1 MKPLYKITQ
10 KELETL
16 NRLVN
21 KYFSAEFDI
30 YFMHGLITSAL
41 CSASNTDI
49 PKLFFGKIASVPM
62 KQKLLNS
69 FDSSEFFKLFQ
80 KFYDVIRD
88 MLSNSKLFTPLVN
101 LTKLRQEGL
110 KKEELSELEQR
121 NLLSWYLG
129 YFYSYGTTWMH
140 SKITNFIN
148 NHPQNQDGGSLATL
162 LSVALSTQV
171 DMAQELLE
179 KFNPK
184 LEDER
189 FTTIIA
195 LINRLHMGFKQ
206 SDVLNELNDTNNKH
220 LFCEYLSALFG
231 LTEMVT
237 HYSLQVDKNNVTMH

>member
-1 MKPLYKITQ
+1 
-10 KELETL
+10 
-16 NRLVN
+16 
-21 KYFSAEFDI
+21 
-30 YFMHGLITSAL
+30 
-41 CSASNTDI
+41 
-49 PKLFFGKIASVPM
+49 M

-69 FDSSEFFKLFQ
+69 FDSNEFFTLFQ

-110 KKEELSELEQR
+110 KMEELSELEQR

-129 YFYSYGTTWMH
+129 YFYGYGTTWMH

-148 NHPQNQDGGSLATL
+148 NHPQDQEGGSLAAL

-195 LINRLHMGFKQ
+195 LINKLHMGFKQ
-206 SDVLNELNDTNNKH
+206 SDVLNELNETNDKH
-220 LFCEYLSALFG
+220 LLCEYLSALFD
-231 LTEMVT
+231 LTSMVT
-237 HYSLQVDKNNVTMH
+237 HHSLQVDKNNVTMH

>member
-1 MKPLYKITQ
+1 MKSLYKITQ

-41 CSASNTDI
+41 CSANNTDI

-69 FDSSEFFKLFQ
+69 FDSNEFFKLFQ

-110 KKEELSELEQR
+110 KKEELSEFEQR

-129 YFYSYGTTWMH
+129 YFYGYGTTWMH
-140 SKITNFIN
+140 SKITDFIKN
-148 NHPQNQDGGSLATL
+148 YPQDQDEGNLASLLA
-162 LSVALSTQV
+162 VALYTQA
-171 DMAQELLE
+171 DLAQELLE
-179 KFNPK
+179 KFNPELK
-184 LEDER
+184 DER
-189 FTTIIA
+189 FTSIIA
-195 LINRLHMGFKQ
+195 VINKLQMGFKQ
-206 SDVLNELNDTNNKH
+206 SDVLNELNDANDKY

-231 LTEMVT
+231 ITSMVT